1 MNQYYASQDSKDAT
15 KRSTILRVA
24 NTLFFL
30 LTIGF
35 NFMAQ
40 ALPLNRKTTG
50 ELSDQYPNLFTPADI
65 TFSIWGVIYLAL
77 CFFIGWQLWPLRN
90 TQRAAQRN
98 LAIDRLGWDFV
109 GLSVLNMA
117 WLFCWHYELLSTSVL
132 VMLLMLGLL
141 IRMNRLIF
149 RHLAH
154 TVDHRNF
161 LQIPFGLYA
170 GWISVATIA
179 NLTVWLVDR
188 NWDRFGLPEK
198 IWTEI
203 MIVVAILLALAAL
216 YIWRNIPY
224 VLAVSWALFGI
235 ALKHQSL
242 FDTSVSLVIL
252 TAYAG
257 MLLLLIV
264 TFIRL
269 RGWWLGALPSDVHQP
284 VPTVY

>member
-1 MNQYYASQDSKDAT
+1 MNQYYVNQDSKDTT
-15 KRSTILRVA
+15 KRLTILRVA

-35 NFMAQ
+35 NFLAQ

-50 ELSDQYPNLFTPADI
+50 ELAGQYPNLFTPANV
-65 TFSIWGVIYLAL
+65 TFSIWSVIYLAL
-77 CFFIGWQLWPLRN
+77 LLFIGWQLWPLRN

-98 LAIDRLGWDFV
+98 TAVGLLGWDFV

-117 WLFCWHYELLSTSVL
+117 WLFCWHYEWLSVSVL
-132 VMLLMLGLL
+132 VMLLLLGLL

-149 RHLAH
+149 NQLAH
-154 TVDHRNF
+154 SVDHRNF

-170 GWISVATIA
+170 GWISVATIT
-179 NLTVWLVDR
+179 NITVWLVDR
-188 NWDRFGLPEK
+188 NWDRFGLSEK

-203 MIVVAILLALAAL
+203 MLLVAILLALSAL
-216 YIWRNIPY
+216 YMRRNIPF
-224 VLAVSWALFGI
+224 AVAVIWALFGI
-235 ALKHQSL
+235 ALKHQAL

-257 MLLLLIV
+257 MLLLLIAAF
-264 TFIRL
+264 TRL
-269 RGWWLGALPSDVHQP
+269 RGWWLGALPSDVHQS